1 MTAEKDTFHI
11 SFSIKKIK
19 DKTITIIS
27 IVQLNC
33 IVNHQQQLVPMT
45 FSLICHIVSLFSIV
59 FCIRS
64 VSSLSMSTT
73 SSPNKILCVGICS
86 LDSLATLDDFP
97 TPDAK
102 VRSTSLKYAGGGN
115 AANTAVAISRLSR
128 RNMRPA
134 LQKSSV
140 EIQVDLLS
148 AIGNDSNGDCIISG
162 LVEENV
168 GTENIERFEGDSPW
182 SYIMI
187 VGDTRT
193 IIHQPSTRDL
203 SIDYVDRNLIQNQ
216 LLSSYKAV
224 HFDVRHPDAANH
236 IAKECIKLGI
246 PYSVDVERP
255 RKGLLELLSGASIVI
270 CNSNYVDIVF
280 EKDEDDLSQS
290 EVKHVNEEKFRR
302 FKKVLN
308 EQAPNARIGI
318 MTLGSKGSFLI
329 LLGDGSEDIISQS
342 KKILVE
348 KRNND
353 PDGTPPVFE
362 QYSALWCD
370 VFSNCNVVDTT
381 GAGDAFQGGFL
392 NAIWSYAINK
402 HLHDGKEEKNKDLM
416 EIPTNK
422 LILSHALRIASRV
435 AAKKIEKAGARD
447 GLPEIDMF
455 IEAELNAMMMEINR

>member
-1 MTAEKDTFHI
+1 
-11 SFSIKKIK
+11 
-19 DKTITIIS
+19 
-27 IVQLNC
+27 
-33 IVNHQQQLVPMT
+33 
-45 FSLICHIVSLFSIV
+45 
-59 FCIRS
+59 
-64 VSSLSMSTT
+64 MSTTT

-102 VRSTSLKYAGGGN
+102 VRSTSLKHAGGGN
-115 AANTAVAISRLSR
+115 AANTAVAISRLSK
-128 RNMRPA
+128 NMPPA
-134 LQKSSV
+134 LKKSNF

-162 LVEENV
+162 LVEEHV
-168 GTENIERFEGDSPW
+168 GTELIERFEGDSPW

-203 SIDYVDRNLIQNQ
+203 SVDYVDGKLIQNQ
-216 LLSSYKAV
+216 LLRSYKAV

-236 IAKECIKLGI
+236 VAKVCMNLGI

-255 RKGLLELLSGASIVI
+255 RKGLLDLLSGASIVI
-270 CNSNYVDIVF
+270 CNSNYVDLVF
-280 EKDEDDLSQS
+280 EKDQDNLSQSS
-290 EVKHVNEEKFRR
+290 EVKHVNEEKVRR
-302 FKKVLN
+302 LKKVLN

-318 MTLGSKGSFLI
+318 MTMGSKGSFLV
-329 LLGDGSEDIISQS
+329 LLGDDSEEMISQS
-342 KKILVE
+342 KNNLVE
-348 KRNND
+348 KNIND
-353 PDGTPPVFE
+353 LDGTPPVFE
-362 QYSALWCD
+362 QYGALWCD
-370 VFSNCNVVDTT
+370 VFSNCNIVDTT

-392 NAIWSYAINK
+392 NAIWSYAIYK
-402 HLHDGKEEKNKDLM
+402 HIHDGKEETTTTDDPI

-447 GLPEIDMF
+447 GLPKKDKF
-455 IEAELNAMMMEINR
+455 IEVELNAMIDINRQ